1 METLR
6 LVAVVCLLLTG
17 GAGASP
23 IPQAEYRARRAALL
37 QVLSDGVTVL
47 FGRAEREAE
56 DLRSGFVQEPT
67 FWYLTGWQEP
77 GAILL
82 LAPRAGDA
90 PSREVLFL
98 PDRNPDRE
106 RYSGR
111 RVAAEDE
118 DARSVTG
125 FDEVLPVRSF
135 ESHLFRALE
144 SYRKLYVVE
153 GTAGAEK
160 LRAMLPLREFGDA
173 TDAIGR
179 LRLKKSPR
187 EIELIRRSVQVSI
200 EAHREAWRRLRPGLF
215 EYQAVAALVG
225 GFLERGCER
234 PAYTPIVG
242 SGPNALVLH
251 YAGLYRRMQSDDLLL
266 IDAAAEC
273 AGYAADITRT
283 VPVSGKFT
291 PRQRELYELVLGAQK
306 AAIAAI
312 KPGVNLRRGEPGSLT
327 DLARDYFDRQ
337 GKERYGSP
345 LGKYFTHGIG
355 HHVGLQVH
363 DAGRLL
369 MAGPLEA
376 GMVITIEPGLYIP
389 EEGIG
394 IRIEDVVLV
403 TDKGAEVLSASLPR
417 DADEIERVLATR
429 VSHAASP

>member
-1 METLR
+1 MR
-6 LVAVVCLLLTG
+6 LVAVLCLVLTG
-17 GAGASP
+17 GGWSSP
-23 IPQAEYRARRAALL
+23 IPHEEYRARRAALL
-37 QVLSDGVTVL
+37 KALPDGVTVL
-47 FGRAEREAE
+47 FGKAEREAE
-56 DLRSGFVQEPT
+56 DLRSGFVQEPN
-67 FWYLTGWQEP
+67 FLYLTGWQEP
-77 GAILL
+77 GAVLL
-82 LAPRAGDA
+82 LAPRAGGA
-90 PSREVLFL
+90 PAREVLFL
-98 PDRNPDRE
+98 PDRSPERE
-106 RYSGR
+106 RYTGR
-111 RVAAEDE
+111 RAAAEDE
-118 DARSVTG
+118 DARTVTG
-125 FDEVLPVRSF
+125 FEEVLPVRSF
-135 ESHLFRALE
+135 ESLLFRTLE
-144 SYRKLYVVE
+144 SYRKVYVLQ
-153 GTAGAEK
+153 GTAGADK

-173 TDAIGR
+173 TEAIGR

-187 EIELIRRSVQVSI
+187 EIELIRRSVQVSV
-200 EAHREAWRRLRPGLF
+200 EAHREAWRRLKPGLF
-215 EYQAVAALVG
+215 EYQAAAALVG

-251 YAGLYRRMQSDDLLL
+251 YAGLFRRMESGDLLL

-306 AAIAAI
+306 AVIAAV
-312 KPGVNLRRGEPGSLT
+312 KPGVNLRRGEPDSLT
-327 DLARDYFDRQ
+327 DLARDYFDRH
-337 GKERYGSP
+337 GKDRHGNP

-394 IRIEDVVLV
+394 IRIEDVLLV
-403 TDKGAEVLSASLPR
+403 TDTGAEVLSASLPR
-417 DADEIERVLATR
+417 EADEIERVLATR
-429 VSHAASP
+429 ASHAASP